1 MNPITH
7 LYYRNMSQ
15 KLELQ
20 LENLQALHDQAFNN
34 LLEAK
39 KAKKDYN
46 KNGKLESPKKE
57 WEGARDN
64 AIKKNMGKKSKFP
77 KHDPNDPE
85 IERLRYGPVD

>member
-1 MNPITH
+1 MNPVTH
-7 LYYRNMSQ
+7 LYYRNLSQ

-20 LENLQALHDQAFNN
+20 LESLQVLHIQALNN

-39 KAKKDYN
+39 KVKKNHSKKGNSD
-46 KNGKLESPKKE
+46 SPKKE
-57 WEGARDN
+57 KEP
-64 AIKKNMGKKSKFP
+64 KFP

>member
-7 LYYRNMSQ
+7 LYYRNLSQ

-20 LENLQALHDQAFNN
+20 LESLQALHIQALNN

-39 KAKKDYN
+39 KVKKNYN
-46 KNGKLESPKKE
+46 KKGNSDSPKKE
-57 WEGARDN
+57 KEP
-64 AIKKNMGKKSKFP
+64 KFP